1 MSKRCD
7 RCQLPKIVALCVVL
21 KNAPGAVITDK
32 RTFMRVERQTKQFV
46 EEAAPD
52 PQKNHME
59 QIMDIKIK
67 TLRLF
72 NLNWIQNL

>member
-32 RTFMRVERQTKQFV
+32 RTFMRVDGQTKQFV

-52 PQKNHME
+52 PPK
-59 QIMDIKIK
+59 K
-67 TLRLF
+67 TTWNKLWISRSRL
-72 NLNWIQNL
+72 